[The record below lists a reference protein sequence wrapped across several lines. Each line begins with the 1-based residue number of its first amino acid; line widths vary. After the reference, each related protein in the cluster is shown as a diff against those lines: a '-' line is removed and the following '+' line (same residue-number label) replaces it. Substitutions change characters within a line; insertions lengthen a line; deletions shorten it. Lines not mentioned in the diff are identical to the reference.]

1 MRRWRSLSDVHRGQ
15 VVWHFPILYELIALI
30 ALGLAVV
37 TFVRAVGF
45 LVLIDVLV
53 GKHTR
58 ILDVLLVH
66 HFVQFNTVFAAG
78 SLESA
83 VHLQRKMKDE

>member
-1 MRRWRSLSDVHRGQ
+1 MR
-15 VVWHFPILYELIALI
+15 F
-30 ALGLAVV
+30 
-37 TFVRAVGF
+37 FVRAVGF

-83 VHLQRKMKDE
+83 VHL